1 MTQES
6 LEDGRRRMDGAV
18 TAFDSDMSGVR
29 TGRASTG
36 LVDNVRVDYHGTE
49 MPLNQIAQINVG
61 DARLLVIQP
70 WDRTSVQSI
79 VRAIQMADIGLQP
92 SVDGDIIR
100 IVVPPLTEERR
111 RDIVKMVNRRAEE
124 AKVAVRN
131 VRRDVQSRIRKM
143 ERDGEVSQD
152 LARRAQDDLQKLTD
166 EAVEMVDLAS
176 SSKEEEVMQV

>member
-18 TAFDSDMSGVR
+18 NAYDKDMSGVR

-36 LVDNVRVDYHGTE
+36 LVDNIRVDYHGTE

-70 WDRTSVQSI
+70 WDRSSVRSV

-92 SVDGDIIR
+92 SVDGDLIR

-111 RDIVKMVNRRAEE
+111 RDIVKMVTRRAEE
-124 AKVAVRN
+124 AKVAIRN
-131 VRRDVQSRIRKM
+131 VRRDVQGRIRNM
-143 ERDGEVSQD
+143 DRDGEVSQD

-166 EAVEMVDLAS
+166 DAVKMVDAAS
-176 SSKEEEVMQV
+176 SSKEKEVMQV

>member
-18 TAFDSDMSGVR
+18 SAFDSDMSGVR

-70 WDRTSVQSI
+70 WDRTSVRSI

-111 RDIVKMVNRRAEE
+111 KEIVKMVSRRAED
-124 AKVAVRN
+124 AKVAIRN
-131 VRRDVQSRIRKM
+131 VRRDVQGRIRKM

-166 EAVEMVDLAS
+166 EAIEMVDLS
-176 SSKEEEVMQV
+176 SSDKEKEVMQV

>member
-166 EAVEMVDLAS
+166 EAIEMVDLAS
-176 SSKEEEVMQV
+176 SAKEEEVMQV

>member
-18 TAFDSDMSGVR
+18 NAYDKDMSGVR

-70 WDRTSVQSI
+70 WDKSSVRNV

-92 SVDGDIIR
+92 SVDGDLIR

-111 RDIVKMVNRRAEE
+111 RDIVKMVTRRAEE
-124 AKVAVRN
+124 AKVAIRN
-131 VRRDVQSRIRKM
+131 VRRDVQGRIRNM

-166 EAVEMVDLAS
+166 DAVKMVDAAS
-176 SSKEEEVMQV
+176 SSKEKEVMQV

>member
-18 TAFDSDMSGVR
+18 NAYDKDMAGVR

-70 WDRTSVQSI
+70 WDKSSVRNV

-92 SVDGDIIR
+92 SVDGDLIR

-111 RDIVKMVNRRAEE
+111 RDIVKMVTRRAEE
-124 AKVAVRN
+124 AKVAIRN
-131 VRRDVQSRIRKM
+131 VRRDVQGRIRNM

-166 EAVEMVDLAS
+166 DAIKMVDAAS
-176 SSKEEEVMQV
+176 SSKEKEVMQV

>member
-6 LEDGRRRMDGAV
+6 LENGRRRMDGAV
-18 TAFDSDMSGVR
+18 NAFDSDMSGVR

-70 WDRTSVQSI
+70 WDRTSVRSV

-111 RDIVKMVNRRAEE
+111 RDIVKMVNRRAED
-124 AKVAVRN
+124 AKVAIRN

-152 LARRAQDDLQKLTD
+152 LARRALDDLQKLTD
-166 EAVEMVDLAS
+166 DAIELVDLS
-176 SSKEEEVMQV
+176 SSDKEKEVMQV

>member
-6 LEDGRRRMDGAV
+6 LEDGKRRMDGAV
-18 TAFDSDMSGVR
+18 SAYEKDMVAVR
-29 TGRASTG
+29 TGRASSG
-36 LVDNVRVDYHGTE
+36 LVENVRVDYHGSD

-70 WDRTSVQSI
+70 WDRTSVRSV
-79 VRAIQMADIGLQP
+79 VRAIQVADIGLQP

-111 RDIVKMVNRRAEE
+111 RDIVKMVSRRAEE

-131 VRRDVQSRIRKM
+131 VRRDIQSNIRKL
-143 ERDGEVSQD
+143 ERGGDVSQD

-166 EAVEMVDLAS
+166 DAIKSVDVAS
-176 SSKEEEVMQV
+176 KNKEKEVMQV

>member
-18 TAFDSDMSGVR
+18 NAFESDMSGVR

-70 WDRTSVQSI
+70 WDRTSVRSV

-92 SVDGDIIR
+92 SVDGDLIR

-124 AKVAVRN
+124 AKVAIRN

-143 ERDGEVSQD
+143 DRDGEVSQD

-166 EAVEMVDLAS
+166 EAIELVDMAS
-176 SSKEEEVMQV
+176 SDKEKEVMQV

>member
-166 EAVEMVDLAS
+166 EAIEMVDLAS
-176 SSKEEEVMQV
+176 STKEEEVMQV

>member
-18 TAFDSDMSGVR
+18 NAYDKDMAGVR

-70 WDRTSVQSI
+70 WDRSSVRSV

-92 SVDGDIIR
+92 SVDGDLIR

-111 RDIVKMVNRRAEE
+111 RDIVKMVTRRAEE
-124 AKVAVRN
+124 AKVAIRN
-131 VRRDVQSRIRKM
+131 VRRDVQGRIRHM

-166 EAVEMVDLAS
+166 DAIKMVDAAS
-176 SSKEEEVMQV
+176 SSKEKEVMQV

>member
-6 LEDGRRRMDGAV
+6 LDDGRRRMDGAV
-18 TAFDSDMSGVR
+18 NAYDKDMAGVR

-70 WDRTSVQSI
+70 WDRSSVRSV

-92 SVDGDIIR
+92 SVDGDLIR

-124 AKVAVRN
+124 AKVAIRN
-131 VRRDVQSRIRKM
+131 VRRDVQGRIRNM
-143 ERDGEVSQD
+143 ERGGEVSQD

-166 EAVEMVDLAS
+166 DAIKMVDAAS
-176 SSKEEEVMQV
+176 SSKEKEVMQV

>member
-18 TAFDSDMSGVR
+18 NAYDKDMAGVR

-70 WDRTSVQSI
+70 WDKSSVRNV

-92 SVDGDIIR
+92 SVDGDLIR

-111 RDIVKMVNRRAEE
+111 RDIVKMVTRRAEE
-124 AKVAVRN
+124 AKVAIRN
-131 VRRDVQSRIRKM
+131 VRRDVQGRIRNM

-166 EAVEMVDLAS
+166 DAVKMVDAAS
-176 SSKEEEVMQV
+176 SGKEKEVMQV

>member
-18 TAFDSDMSGVR
+18 NAYDKDMAGVR

-70 WDRTSVQSI
+70 WDRSSVRSV

-92 SVDGDIIR
+92 SVDGDLIR

-124 AKVAVRN
+124 AKVAIRN
-131 VRRDVQSRIRKM
+131 VRRDVQGRIRNM
-143 ERDGEVSQD
+143 ERGGEVSQD

-166 EAVEMVDLAS
+166 DAIKMVDAAS
-176 SSKEEEVMQV
+176 SSKEKEVMQV

>member
-18 TAFDSDMSGVR
+18 SAYDKDMSGVR

-70 WDRTSVQSI
+70 WDRSSVRSV

-92 SVDGDIIR
+92 SVDGDLIR

-111 RDIVKMVNRRAEE
+111 RDIVKMVTRRAEE
-124 AKVAVRN
+124 AKVAIRN
-131 VRRDVQSRIRKM
+131 VRRDVQGRIRNM

-166 EAVEMVDLAS
+166 DAIKMVDAAS
-176 SSKEEEVMQV
+176 SSKEKEVMQV

>member
-18 TAFDSDMSGVR
+18 SAYDKDMSGVR

-70 WDRTSVQSI
+70 WDKSSVRNV

-92 SVDGDIIR
+92 SVDGDLIR

-111 RDIVKMVNRRAEE
+111 RDIVKMVTRRAEE
-124 AKVAVRN
+124 AKVAIRN
-131 VRRDVQSRIRKM
+131 VRRDVQGRIRNM

-166 EAVEMVDLAS
+166 DAVKMVDAAS
-176 SSKEEEVMQV
+176 SSKEKEVMQV

>member
-18 TAFDSDMSGVR
+18 NAFDKDMSGVR

-70 WDRTSVQSI
+70 WDQSSVRSV

-92 SVDGDIIR
+92 SVDGNIIR

-124 AKVAVRN
+124 AKVAIRN
-131 VRRDVQSRIRKM
+131 VRRDVQGRIRKM
-143 ERDGEVSQD
+143 ERDGEVPQD
-152 LARRAQDDLQKLTD
+152 QARRAQDGLQKLTD
-166 EAVEMVDLAS
+166 DAIEMVNLAS

>member
-18 TAFDSDMSGVR
+18 NAYDKDMAGVR

-70 WDRTSVQSI
+70 WDRSSVRSV

-92 SVDGDIIR
+92 SVDGDLIR

-124 AKVAVRN
+124 AKVAIRN
-131 VRRDVQSRIRKM
+131 VRRDVQGRIRNM
-143 ERDGEVSQD
+143 ERGGEVSQD
-152 LARRAQDDLQKLTD
+152 LARRAQDDLQKVTD
-166 EAVEMVDLAS
+166 DAIKMVDAAS
-176 SSKEEEVMQV
+176 SSKEKEVMQV

>member
-1 MTQES
+1 
-6 LEDGRRRMDGAV
+6 MDGAV
-18 TAFDSDMSGVR
+18 SAYDKDMSGVR

-36 LVDNVRVDYHGTE
+36 LVDNIRVDYHGTE

-70 WDRTSVQSI
+70 WDRSSVRSV

-92 SVDGDIIR
+92 SVDGDLIR

-111 RDIVKMVNRRAEE
+111 RDIVKMVTRRAEE
-124 AKVAVRN
+124 AKVAIRN
-131 VRRDVQSRIRKM
+131 VRRDVQGRIRNM
-143 ERDGEVSQD
+143 DRDGEVSQD

-166 EAVEMVDLAS
+166 DAIKMVDAAS
-176 SSKEEEVMQV
+176 SSKEKEVMQV

>member
-18 TAFDSDMSGVR
+18 SAYDKDMSGVR

-70 WDRTSVQSI
+70 WDKSSVRNV

-92 SVDGDIIR
+92 SVDGDLIR

-111 RDIVKMVNRRAEE
+111 RDIVKMVTRRAEE
-124 AKVAVRN
+124 AKVAIRN
-131 VRRDVQSRIRKM
+131 VRRDVQGRIRNM

-166 EAVEMVDLAS
+166 DATKMVDAAS
-176 SSKEEEVMQV
+176 SGKEKEVMQV

>member
-18 TAFDSDMSGVR
+18 NAFDSDMSGVR

-176 SSKEEEVMQV
+176 STKEEEVMQV

>member
-6 LEDGRRRMDGAV
+6 LEDGRKRMDGAV
-18 TAFDSDMSGVR
+18 NAYDKDMAGVR

-70 WDRTSVQSI
+70 WDRSSVRSV

-92 SVDGDIIR
+92 SVDGDLIR

-124 AKVAVRN
+124 AKVAIRN
-131 VRRDVQSRIRKM
+131 VRRDVQGRIRKM
-143 ERDGEVSQD
+143 ERAGDVSQD

-166 EAVEMVDLAS
+166 DAVEMVDLAS
-176 SSKEEEVMQV
+176 SSKETEVMQV

>member
-1 MTQES
+1 
-6 LEDGRRRMDGAV
+6 
-18 TAFDSDMSGVR
+18 
-29 TGRASTG
+29 
-36 LVDNVRVDYHGTE
+36 

-70 WDRTSVQSI
+70 WDKSSVRSV

-92 SVDGDIIR
+92 SVDGDLIR

-111 RDIVKMVNRRAEE
+111 RDIVKMVTRRAEE
-124 AKVAVRN
+124 AKVAIRN
-131 VRRDVQSRIRKM
+131 VRRDVQGRIRNM

-166 EAVEMVDLAS
+166 DAVKMVDAAS
-176 SSKEEEVMQV
+176 SSKEKEVMQV

>member
-6 LEDGRRRMDGAV
+6 LEDGRKRMDGAV
-18 TAFDSDMSGVR
+18 NAYDKDMAGVR

-70 WDRTSVQSI
+70 WDRSSVRSV

-92 SVDGDIIR
+92 SVDGDLIR

-124 AKVAVRN
+124 AKVAIRN
-131 VRRDVQSRIRKM
+131 VRRDVQGRIRRM
-143 ERDGEVSQD
+143 ERAGDVSQD

-166 EAVEMVDLAS
+166 DAVEMVDLAS
-176 SSKEEEVMQV
+176 SSKETEVMQV

>member
-18 TAFDSDMSGVR
+18 NAYDKDMSGVR

-70 WDRTSVQSI
+70 WDRSSVRSV

-92 SVDGDIIR
+92 SVDGDLIR

-124 AKVAVRN
+124 AKVAIRN
-131 VRRDVQSRIRKM
+131 VRRDVQGRIRKM

-152 LARRAQDDLQKLTD
+152 VARRAQDDLQKLTD
-166 EAVEMVDLAS
+166 DAIKMVDAAS
-176 SSKEEEVMQV
+176 SSKEKEVMQV

>member
-18 TAFDSDMSGVR
+18 SAFDSDMSGVR

-49 MPLNQIAQINVG
+49 MPLNQIAQINIG

-70 WDRTSVQSI
+70 WDRTSVRSI

-111 RDIVKMVNRRAEE
+111 RDIVKMVSRRAEE
-124 AKVAVRN
+124 AKVAIRN

-166 EAVEMVDLAS
+166 EAIEMVDLS
-176 SSKEEEVMQV
+176 SSDKEKEVMQV

>member
-18 TAFDSDMSGVR
+18 NAYDKDMAGVR

-70 WDRTSVQSI
+70 WDKSSVRSV

-92 SVDGDIIR
+92 SVDGDLIR

-111 RDIVKMVNRRAEE
+111 RDIVKMVTRRAEE
-124 AKVAVRN
+124 AKVAIRN
-131 VRRDVQSRIRKM
+131 VRRDVQGRIRNM

-166 EAVEMVDLAS
+166 DAVKMVDAAS
-176 SSKEEEVMQV
+176 SGKEKEVMQV

>member
-1 MTQES
+1 
-6 LEDGRRRMDGAV
+6 MDGAV
-18 TAFDSDMSGVR
+18 SAYDKDMSGVR

-36 LVDNVRVDYHGTE
+36 LVDNIRVDYHGTE

-70 WDRTSVQSI
+70 WDRSSVRSV

-92 SVDGDIIR
+92 SVDGDLIR

-111 RDIVKMVNRRAEE
+111 RDIVKMVTRRAEE
-124 AKVAVRN
+124 AKVAIRN
-131 VRRDVQSRIRKM
+131 VRRDVQGRIRNM
-143 ERDGEVSQD
+143 DRDGEVSQD

-166 EAVEMVDLAS
+166 DAVKMVDAAS
-176 SSKEEEVMQV
+176 SSKEKEVMQV

>member
-6 LEDGRRRMDGAV
+6 LEDGRKRMDGAV
-18 TAFDSDMSGVR
+18 NAFDKDMAGVR

-70 WDRTSVQSI
+70 WDRSSVRSV

-100 IVVPPLTEERR
+100 IVVPPLTAERR

-124 AKVAVRN
+124 AKVAIRN
-131 VRRDVQSRIRKM
+131 VRRDVQGRIRKM
-143 ERDGEVSQD
+143 ERDGDVPQD

-166 EAVEMVDLAS
+166 DAIELVNLAS

>member
-18 TAFDSDMSGVR
+18 NAYDKDMAGVR

-70 WDRTSVQSI
+70 WDKSSVRNV

-92 SVDGDIIR
+92 SVDGDLIR

-111 RDIVKMVNRRAEE
+111 RDIVKMVTRRAEE
-124 AKVAVRN
+124 AKVAIRN
-131 VRRDVQSRIRKM
+131 VRRDVQGRIRNM

-166 EAVEMVDLAS
+166 DAVKMVDAAS
-176 SSKEEEVMQV
+176 SSKEKEVMQV

>member
-18 TAFDSDMSGVR
+18 SAYDKDMSGVR

-70 WDRTSVQSI
+70 WDKSSVRNV

-92 SVDGDIIR
+92 SVDGDLIR

-111 RDIVKMVNRRAEE
+111 RDIVKMVTRRAEE
-124 AKVAVRN
+124 AKVAIRN
-131 VRRDVQSRIRKM
+131 VRRDVQGRIRNM

-166 EAVEMVDLAS
+166 DATKMVDAAS
-176 SSKEEEVMQV
+176 SSKEKEVMQV

>member
-18 TAFDSDMSGVR
+18 SAYDKDMSGVR

-70 WDRTSVQSI
+70 WDKSSVRNV

-92 SVDGDIIR
+92 SVDGDLIR

-111 RDIVKMVNRRAEE
+111 RDIVKMVTRRAEE
-124 AKVAVRN
+124 AKVAIRN
-131 VRRDVQSRIRKM
+131 VRRDVQGRIRNM

-166 EAVEMVDLAS
+166 DAIKMVDAAS
-176 SSKEEEVMQV
+176 SSKEKEVMQV

>member
-36 LVDNVRVDYHGTE
+36 IVDNVRVDYHGTE

-92 SVDGDIIR
+92 SVDGEIIR

-166 EAVEMVDLAS
+166 EAIEMVGLAS
-176 SSKEEEVMQV
+176 SAKEEEVMQV

>member
-6 LEDGRRRMDGAV
+6 LEDGRKRMDGAV
-18 TAFDSDMSGVR
+18 NAFDKDMAGVR

-70 WDRTSVQSI
+70 WDRSSVRSV

-100 IVVPPLTEERR
+100 IVVPPLTAERR
-111 RDIVKMVNRRAEE
+111 KDIVKMVNRRAEE
-124 AKVAVRN
+124 AKVAIRN
-131 VRRDVQSRIRKM
+131 VRRDVQARIRKM
-143 ERDGEVSQD
+143 DRDGEVPQD
-152 LARRAQDDLQKLTD
+152 QARRAQDDLQKLTD
-166 EAVEMVDLAS
+166 DAIEMVNLAS

>member
-18 TAFDSDMSGVR
+18 NAYDKDMSGVR

-70 WDRTSVQSI
+70 WDRSSVRSV
-79 VRAIQMADIGLQP
+79 VRGIQMADIGLQP
-92 SVDGDIIR
+92 SVDGDLIR

-124 AKVAVRN
+124 AKVAIRN
-131 VRRDVQSRIRKM
+131 VRRDVQGRIRKM

-166 EAVEMVDLAS
+166 DAIKMVDAAS
-176 SSKEEEVMQV
+176 SSKEKEVMQV